1 MSLLTHL
8 NPNAIEDASIE
19 GIKLKDGSITSS
31 KIDSSV
37 ASKKYV
43 DDTIASAISAS
54 DAMVF
59 KGTIGTGG
67 TSESLPS
74 TAIVGDTYKVIAL
87 TTIPSASSYTGA
99 EETAK
104 VGDLIVAISAEP
116 KWIVVPS
123 GDDEIKTLIQSIT
136 WSDLKAKRDA
146 GSLIPGMQYR
156 ITDYVCTTTQTDT
169 KSAGH
174 QFDIIVVA
182 DDERTLNE
190 TARAIKHP
198 VAEGETDYFAN
209 NDLSVWQ
216 IWYCLDNDT
225 ARFTWADSSA
235 NGKGVIYR
243 MIDEWN
249 NDVPYDFKNIQFA
262 RNWSTIAPNS
272 GLTGTIYCY
281 TFSEFIEG
289 FGEDTTASDESV
301 KAKESIE
308 SDETG
313 SFGNNVIRTRQ
324 SSGICSLNDIIFVTD
339 RVIERGE
346 HYGNSFGNNCYNN
359 TFGGSCHSNT
369 FGNNCYSNTFDS
381 DCCGNKFADNCH
393 NNTFGSG
400 CHGNKFE
407 DNCYNNKFGASCSY
421 NTFGSDC
428 YDNTFDSDCH
438 GNTLRDNCNNNTF
451 GTSCGYNTFGNY
463 CQYNTFGYDYRNNVF
478 GNDCARNTFGP
489 DCYENTFGNGCC
501 SNTFGSGCQYIKF
514 ASNKEATTK
523 YTHYRNNRFGDECKH
538 IVFKGAETA
547 SSNSQVQNYN
557 FAYRLQGTHAT
568 YLTID
573 GVRNRTFET
582 KVAQNS
588 NGELKI
594 YCEADLIR

>member
-87 TTIPSASSYTGA
+87 TTIPGASSYTGA

-104 VGDLIVAISAEP
+104 VGDLIVAISGEP
-116 KWIVVPS
+116 KWVVVPS
-123 GDDEIKTLIQSIT
+123 GDDEIKTLVQSIT
-136 WSDLKAKRDA
+136 WRDLKDKRDA

-156 ITDYVCTTTQTDT
+156 ITDYACTTTQSNT

-216 IWYCLDNDT
+216 IWYCIDNDT
-225 ARFTWADSSA
+225 TRFAWADGT

-243 MIDEWN
+243 MIDEFN
-249 NDVPYDFKNIQFA
+249 NDVPYDFKNIQFY
-262 RNWSTIAPNS
+262 RQWDSNTSLWSTISEDN
-272 GLTGTIYCY
+272 TGVPCY
-281 TFSEFIEG
+281 TFSSDGDSSATEFTDMSLNKSNTYNTVYSNVIKGFTNPENG
-289 FGEDTTASDESV
+289 NLYLNNNCFFGEGCNCN
-301 KAKESIE
+301 I
-308 SDETG
+308 
-313 SFGNNVIRTRQ
+313 FGN
-324 SSGICSLNDIIFVTD
+324 GC
-339 RVIERGE
+339 E
-346 HYGNSFGNNCYNN
+346 NN
-359 TFGGSCHSNT
+359 TLGSDCYANT
-369 FGNNCYSNTFDS
+369 FGNNCCNNYFSGT
-381 DCCGNKFADNCH
+381 CH
-393 NNTFGSG
+393 NNTFGNG
-400 CHGNKFE
+400 CE
-407 DNCYNNKFGASCSY
+407 NNTFKFGCE
-421 NTFGSDC
+421 
-428 YDNTFDSDCH
+428 
-438 GNTLRDNCNNNTF
+438 NNTF
-451 GTSCGYNTFGNY
+451 GNNCCNNYFVGSWNNTFGGNCGNNTFGNN
-463 CQYNTFGYDYRNNVF
+463 CCDNHFSENCHDNTFGKQCIY
-478 GNDCARNTFGP
+478 
-489 DCYENTFGNGCC
+489 NTFGNGCQN
-501 SNTFGSGCQYIKF
+501 NTFSENCVENTLGSGCQNIKF
-514 ASNKEATTK
+514 APDSSAQMKN
-523 YTHYRNNRFGDECKH
+523 YYRNNHFGDGCMY
-538 IVFKGAETA
+538 IVFKGTEKATYSA
-547 SSNSQVQNYN
+547 QMQNYN
-557 FAYRLQGTHAT
+557 FAQGLQGTSGT

-573 GVRNRTFET
+573 GVRNRAFET

>member
-74 TAIVGDTYKVIAL
+74 TAIVGDTYKVIES
-87 TTIPSASSYTGA
+87 TVIPGASSYTGA

-104 VGDLIVAISAEP
+104 VGDLTVAISGEP
-116 KWIVVPS
+116 KWVVVPS
-123 GDDEIKTLIQSIT
+123 GDDEIKTLVQSIT

-146 GSLIPGMQYR
+146 GGLIPGMQYR
-156 ITDYVCTTTQTDT
+156 ITDYACTTTQTDT

-182 DDERTLNE
+182 DDESTLNE

-225 ARFTWADSSA
+225 MRFAWADST

-243 MIDEWN
+243 MIDEFN
-249 NDVPYDFKNIQFA
+249 NDIPYDFKNIQFKHPLKS
-262 RNWSTIAPNS
+262 STYP
-272 GLTGTIYCY
+272 YYYY
-281 TFSEFIEG
+281 TFYSSTSENNT
-289 FGEDTTASDESV
+289 DYSL
-301 KAKESIE
+301 SISNRCYSNTIRE
-308 SDETG
+308 YISSNKRTL
-313 SFGNNVIRTRQ
+313 NNILFM
-324 SSGICSLNDIIFVTD
+324 GINC
-339 RVIERGE
+339 
-346 HYGNSFGNNCYNN
+346 YGNSFGLNCYNNCFGNSSYFNSFGSECYGNVFEYNCYHNSFGSNCYNN
-359 TFGGSCHSNT
+359 TFSSN
-369 FGNNCYSNTFDS
+369 
-381 DCCGNKFADNCH
+381 
-393 NNTFGSG
+393 
-400 CHGNKFE
+400 
-407 DNCYNNKFGASCSY
+407 CSY
-421 NTFGSDC
+421 NS
-428 YDNTFDSDCH
+428 
-438 GNTLRDNCNNNTF
+438 
-451 GTSCGYNTFGNY
+451 FGNY
-463 CQYNTFGYDYRNNVF
+463 CCYNNTGYYFQYNSFKNDCQSNSFDYNCGHNSFGNYCKYNIFGYNCEYNSFGDYCQSNHLGNVCRCNSF
-478 GNDCARNTFGP
+478 GH
-489 DCYENTFGNGCC
+489 
-501 SNTFGSGCQYIKF
+501 SNTYIVFTIAYNSSDKYSFYSNNHFGDGCQFIIFTGK
-514 ASNKEATTK
+514 
-523 YTHYRNNRFGDECKH
+523 
-538 IVFKGAETA
+538 ETA
-547 SSNSQVQNYN
+547 SATVIVQNYN
-557 FAYRLQGTHAT
+557 FAQGLQGTSGT

-588 NGELKI
+588 NGELKV

>member
-37 ASKKYV
+37 ASTEYV
-43 DDTIASAISAS
+43 DNAIANI
-54 DAMVF
+54 D
-59 KGTIGTGG
+59 
-67 TSESLPS
+67 
-74 TAIVGDTYKVIAL
+74 
-87 TTIPSASSYTGA
+87 
-99 EETAK
+99 
-104 VGDLIVAISAEP
+104 VAQSI
-116 KWIVVPS
+116 
-123 GDDEIKTLIQSIT
+123 SIT

-146 GSLIPGMQYR
+146 GQLTPGMQYR
-156 ITDYVCTTTQTDT
+156 ITDYQCTTVTSNT

-182 DDERTLNE
+182 DDESTLNE

-198 VAEGETDYFAN
+198 VAEGETDYFAD
-209 NDLSVWQ
+209 NDLSAWQ

-225 ARFTWADSSA
+225 TRFAWADST

-262 RNWSTIAPNS
+262 RDWSTIAPNL
-272 GLTGTIYCY
+272 GLPGTIYCY
-281 TFSEFIEG
+281 TFSGFIEG

-301 KAKESIE
+301 KTKEHME
-308 SDETG
+308 
-313 SFGNNVIRTRQ
+313 SFGNNVIGTYQ
-324 SSGICSLNDIIFVTD
+324 NVGVCSLNNIIFATD
-339 RVIERGE
+339 CVAEKVE

-359 TFGGSCHSNT
+359 TFSSGCYSNT
-369 FGNNCYSNTFDS
+369 FGNNCYNNTFDS
-381 DCCGNKFADNCH
+381 GCYSNTFGNNCYNNTFDSGCYSNTFGNNCY

-400 CHGNKFE
+400 CH
-407 DNCYNNKFGASCSY
+407 Y
-421 NTFGSDC
+421 NTLDFDC
-428 YDNTFDSDCH
+428 YGNVFGDDCNGNTF
-438 GNTLRDNCNNNTF
+438 RDNCNNNTF
-451 GTSCGYNTFGNY
+451 GTSCGHNTFGDYCQYNTFGNY

-478 GNDCARNTFGP
+478 GDDCTRNTFGP
-489 DCYENTFGNGCC
+489 DCYENTFGTGCY
-501 SNTFGSGCQYIKF
+501 SNTFGSNCQYIKF
-514 ASNKEATTK
+514 ASNKEAATK
-523 YTHYRNNRFGDECKH
+523 YTYYRNNRFGDECKH
-538 IVFKGAETA
+538 IVFTGTETA

-573 GVRNRTFET
+573 GVRNRAFET

>member
-1 MSLLTHL
+1 MSLITYL

-87 TTIPSASSYTGA
+87 TTIPDASSYTGV

-123 GDDEIKTLIQSIT
+123 GDEAIDALVQPIT

-146 GSLIPGMQYR
+146 GELTSGMQYR
-156 ITDYVCTTTQTDT
+156 ITDYQCTTVLGGT

-182 DDERTLNE
+182 DDESTLNE

-198 VAEGETDYFAN
+198 VAEGETDYFADN
-209 NDLSVWQ
+209 NLSAWQ

-225 ARFTWADSSA
+225 TRFAWADST

-243 MIDEWN
+243 MIDEFN
-249 NDVPYDFKNIQFA
+249 NDVPYDFKNIQFY
-262 RNWSTIAPNS
+262 RRWDSSKSLWSIISSDN
-272 GLTGTIYCY
+272 TGVPCY
-281 TFSEFIEG
+281 TFSSSG
-289 FGEDTTASDESV
+289 SSSTT
-301 KAKESIE
+301 
-308 SDETG
+308 
-313 SFGNNVIRTRQ
+313 SFTDMSLDVSNNVYSNVIKEYIHIKKQTLNNNCFFGSNCNSNTFSYGCYYNTFSYGCNYNTFGSNC
-324 SSGICSLNDIIFVTD
+324 SS
-339 RVIERGE
+339 
-346 HYGNSFGNNCYNN
+346 NSFGSNS
-359 TFGGSCHSNT
+359 TSNT
-369 FGNNCYSNTFDS
+369 FGSNCGSNTFRSAYYNTFGSNCYSNTL
-381 DCCGNKFADNCH
+381 GNNC
-393 NNTFGSG
+393 
-400 CHGNKFE
+400 
-407 DNCYNNKFGASCSY
+407 
-421 NTFGSDC
+421 
-428 YDNTFDSDCH
+428 
-438 GNTLRDNCNNNTF
+438 
-451 GTSCGYNTFGNY
+451 
-463 CQYNTFGYDYRNNVF
+463 Q
-478 GNDCARNTFGP
+478 
-489 DCYENTFGNGCC
+489 
-501 SNTFGSGCQYIKF
+501 SNTFGSSCSYNSFGTGCSNNSFGNTCNYIKFTSDSSATTKYNYYQYNHFGDGCQYIL
-514 ASNKEATTK
+514 
-523 YTHYRNNRFGDECKH
+523 
-538 IVFKGAETA
+538 FKGAETA
-547 SSNSQVQNYN
+547 SSSAQVQNYN
-557 FAYRLQGTHAT
+557 FAQGLRGTSDA
-568 YLTID
+568 YLTVD
-573 GVRNRTFET
+573 GVRNRSFET
-582 KVAQNS
+582 KVARNY

-594 YCEADLIR
+594 YCEADLIQ

>member
-1 MSLLTHL
+1 MSLLTYL
-8 NPNAIEDASIE
+8 NPDAIKDASIE

-37 ASKKYV
+37 ASTEYV
-43 DDTIASAISAS
+43 NNAIANI
-54 DAMVF
+54 D
-59 KGTIGTGG
+59 
-67 TSESLPS
+67 
-74 TAIVGDTYKVIAL
+74 
-87 TTIPSASSYTGA
+87 
-99 EETAK
+99 
-104 VGDLIVAISAEP
+104 VAQSI
-116 KWIVVPS
+116 
-123 GDDEIKTLIQSIT
+123 SIT
-136 WSDLKAKRDA
+136 WRDLKAKRDA
-146 GSLIPGMQYR
+146 GELVPGMQYR
-156 ITDYVCTTTQTDT
+156 ITDYQCTTTQANT

-198 VAEGETDYFAN
+198 VAEGETDYFAD
-209 NDLSVWQ
+209 NDLSAWQ

-225 ARFTWADSSA
+225 TRFEWADMT

-243 MIDEWN
+243 MIDEFN

-262 RNWSTIAPNS
+262 RDWSTIAP
-272 GLTGTIYCY
+272 GLGLPGTIYCY
-281 TFSEFIEG
+281 TFSGFIEG
-289 FGEDTTASDESV
+289 FGENTTASDESV
-301 KAKESIE
+301 KTKERME
-308 SDETG
+308 

-324 SSGICSLNDIIFVTD
+324 SSGICSLNNIIFVTD
-339 RVIERGE
+339 CVAEKVE

-359 TFGGSCHSNT
+359 TFSSGCYSNT
-369 FGNNCYSNTFDS
+369 LGNNCYNNTFS
-381 DCCGNKFADNCH
+381 SGCHHNTFGGNCY
-393 NNTFGSG
+393 NNTFGTG
-400 CHGNKFE
+400 CH
-407 DNCYNNKFGASCSY
+407 Y
-421 NTFGSDC
+421 NTLDFDC
-428 YDNTFDSDCH
+428 YENVFRDDCNGNTF
-438 GNTLRDNCNNNTF
+438 RDNCNNNTF
-451 GTSCGYNTFGNY
+451 GTSCGHNTFGDYCQYNTFGNY

-478 GNDCARNTFGP
+478 GDDCTRNTFGP
-489 DCYENTFGNGCC
+489 DCYENTFGTGCY
-501 SNTFGSGCQYIKF
+501 SNTFGSNCQYIKF

-523 YTHYRNNRFGDECKH
+523 YTYYRNNRFGDECKH
-538 IVFKGAETA
+538 IVFTGTETA